1 MARRPSARVWE
12 SLVGASF
19 RERARYHLV
28 RWAPLVGLAFLT
40 YLAFPPHVGLGT
52 PVPATGSIST
62 RAVVAPFAFEVR
74 KTPEE
79 IAREGESR
87 ALTAQP
93 VYRFSPTAYDSSLAA
108 ARGFFAELERAA
120 EASGPDSVAA
130 TVSARL
136 RLGSEETQFLTDST
150 NRRQVQEVFTH
161 FLAEALSRGVAD
173 AGAIR
178 GEVSPLIVLRRG
190 ETERLVRRDSV
201 LTFADLM
208 EQAEAA
214 GINLPTAVGQRT
226 LRRLVGAFYHPT
238 VVLDPLVTAARREQL
253 RGSVDPVKYSVR
265 TGERIVRA
273 GEPITEEAHAK
284 LVTLMEEHRRRGTG
298 GLAARSTAGALLFNA
313 LVLSGFWLLVLF
325 YRRES
330 YAHLR
335 EMFFFGAL
343 FALVVLLTAVLATF
357 FPGRPELVP
366 IPFVAILMTMLYN
379 GWIGVF
385 AAVTLAIL
393 LDGQWALRESYVLF
407 FGLVTGVAGA
417 VGIRVVRR
425 RRHLY
430 VTIGVVAGAG
440 ILATIAVGLVQG
452 WSTGTIIGSS
462 LLDVVIALA
471 SAALA
476 MIVMPVAESATRIT
490 TDLTL
495 LELSDLGRPLLRRLA
510 LEAPGT
516 WAHSLAMA
524 SLCESACNIIGAN
537 GLLARVGCYY
547 HDIGKLATP
556 GHFMENQGSAP
567 NPHDQM
573 TPLESAR
580 VIRSHVIDGIALAE
594 AAALPEVVKA
604 FIPEHHGTTYITYFL
619 SRARGSDPDG
629 RVDPADFR
637 YPGPRPQSAETAV
650 AMLADSAEAAVRVL
664 NNPTPE
670 AVRNAIEHLV
680 QQKMGSGQL
689 DDAPLTL
696 RDLDRIKREFARV
709 MSGTYHKR
717 IGYPRPSGSV
727 APEFPAPEFQ
737 SVERE

>member
-1 MARRPSARVWE
+1 MARRSHPRVWE
-12 SLVGASF
+12 SWGGASF
-19 RERARYHLV
+19 RERVRFHLA
-28 RWAPLVGLAFLT
+28 RWAPLLAVAFLT
-40 YLAFPPHVGLGT
+40 YLAFPPHVGVGT
-52 PVPATGSIST
+52 PVPSVGQISK

-87 ALTAQP
+87 AVTAQP

-108 ARGFFAELERAA
+108 ARGFFADLAKAA
-120 EASGPDSVAA
+120 EAGGSDSVAA
-130 TVSARL
+130 VVASQV
-136 RLGSEETQFLTDST
+136 RLGPEETEFLTDST
-150 NRRQVQEVFTH
+150 SRRQIQEVFTH

-178 GEVSPLIVLRRG
+178 GEVSPVIALRRG
-190 ETERLVRRDSV
+190 ETERIIPRDSI

-214 GINLPTAVGQRT
+214 GINLPTSVGQRT

-238 VVLDPLVTAARREQL
+238 IVVDPLVTASRREQL

-273 GEPITEEAHAK
+273 GEPVTEEARAK
-284 LVTLMEEHRRRGTG
+284 LLTLVEEHRRRGTG
-298 GLAARSTAGALLFNA
+298 GLAVRSAAGALLYNV
-313 LVLSGFWLLVLF
+313 LVLSSFWLLILF

-335 EMFFFGAL
+335 EMIFFGAL
-343 FALVVLLTAVLATF
+343 FALVVIMTAVLASV

-366 IPFVAILMTMLYN
+366 IPFVAILVTMLYN
-379 GWIGVF
+379 GWVGVF
-385 AAVTLAIL
+385 AAATLAIL
-393 LDGQWALRESYVLF
+393 LDGQWALRESNVLF
-407 FGLVTGVAGA
+407 FGLVGGVAGA

-440 ILATIAVGLVQG
+440 ILATIAVGLSQG
-452 WSTGTIIGSS
+452 WSTSTIFGSCI
-462 LLDVVIALA
+462 LDLAIALG

-476 MIVMPVAESATRIT
+476 MIVMPMAESATRIT

-547 HDIGKLATP
+547 HDIGKLANP
-556 GHFMENQGSAP
+556 GHFMENQGGAP
-567 NPHDQM
+567 NPHDLLSPQQ
-573 TPLESAR
+573 SAR
-580 VIRSHVIDGIALAE
+580 IIQSHVSDGIALAE

-619 SRARGSDPDG
+619 SRARGNDPDG

-637 YPGPRPQSAETAV
+637 YPGPRPQSPETAV

-664 NNPTPE
+664 GNPTPE
-670 AVRNAIEHLV
+670 AVRSAIEHLV
-680 QQKMGSGQL
+680 QQKVGSGQL
-689 DDAPLTL
+689 DDAQLTL

-717 IGYPRPSGSV
+717 IGYPRPSGGLT
-727 APEFPAPEFQ
+727 PEFQ
-737 SVERE
+737 SAERE

>member
-1 MARRPSARVWE
+1 MARRSHPRVWE
-12 SLVGASF
+12 SWGGASF
-19 RERARYHLV
+19 RERVRFHLA
-28 RWAPLVGLAFLT
+28 RWAPLLAVAFLT
-40 YLAFPPHVGLGT
+40 YLAFPPHVGVGT
-52 PVPATGSIST
+52 PVPSVGQISK

-93 VYRFSPTAYDSSLAA
+93 VYRFSPTAYDSSLTA
-108 ARGFFAELERAA
+108 ARGFFADLAKAA
-120 EASGPDSVAA
+120 EAGGSDSVAA
-130 TVSARL
+130 VVASQV
-136 RLGSEETQFLTDST
+136 RLGPEETKFLTDST
-150 NRRQVQEVFTH
+150 SRRQIQEVFTH

-178 GEVSPLIVLRRG
+178 GEVSPVIALRRG
-190 ETERLVRRDSV
+190 ETERIIPRDSI

-214 GINLPTAVGQRT
+214 GINLPTSVGQRT

-238 VVLDPLVTAARREQL
+238 IVVDPLVTASRREQL
-253 RGSVDPVKYSVR
+253 RGSVDPVKYTVR

-273 GEPITEEAHAK
+273 GEPVTEEARAK
-284 LVTLMEEHRRRGTG
+284 LLTLVEEHRRRGTG
-298 GLAARSTAGALLFNA
+298 GLAVRSAAGALLYNV
-313 LVLSGFWLLVLF
+313 LVLSSFWLLILF

-335 EMFFFGAL
+335 EMIFFGAL
-343 FALVVLLTAVLATF
+343 FALVVTMTAMIASV

-366 IPFVAILMTMLYN
+366 IPFVAILVTMLYN
-379 GWIGVF
+379 GWVGVF
-385 AAVTLAIL
+385 AAAILAVL
-393 LDGQWALRESYVLF
+393 LDGQWALRESNVLF
-407 FGLVTGVAGA
+407 FGLVGGVAGA

-440 ILATIAVGLVQG
+440 ILATIAVGLSQG
-452 WSTGTIIGSS
+452 WSTNTIFGSC
-462 LLDVVIALA
+462 LLDLAVALF

-476 MIVMPVAESATRIT
+476 MIVMPMAESATRIT

-547 HDIGKLATP
+547 HDIGKLANP
-556 GHFMENQGSAP
+556 GHFMENQGGAP
-567 NPHDQM
+567 NPHDLLSPQQ
-573 TPLESAR
+573 SAR
-580 VIRSHVIDGIALAE
+580 IIQSHVVDGIALAE

-619 SRARGSDPDG
+619 SRARGNDPDG
-629 RVDPADFR
+629 RVDPSDFR

-664 NNPTPE
+664 GNPTPE
-670 AVRNAIEHLV
+670 AVRSAIEHLV
-680 QQKMGSGQL
+680 QQKVGSGQL

-717 IGYPRPSGSV
+717 IGYPRPSGGLT
-727 APEFPAPEFQ
+727 PEFQ
-737 SVERE
+737 SAERE

>member
-1 MARRPSARVWE
+1 MARRVSTEAWY
-12 SLVGASF
+12 SWAGASLG
-19 RERARYHLV
+19 ERIRFHLI
-28 RWAPLVGLAFLT
+28 RWAPLLAVAFIT
-40 YLAFPPHVGLGT
+40 YLVFPPPVGTGA
-52 PVPATGSIST
+52 PVPAVGEISK

-74 KTPEE
+74 KLPEE
-79 IAREGESR
+79 IAREGQSR

-93 VYRFSPTAYDSSLAA
+93 VYRFSATAFDSSMAV
-108 ARGFFAELERAA
+108 ARGFFADLERAA
-120 EASGPDSVAA
+120 EAGGPDAVEA
-130 TVSARL
+130 TVASRI
-136 RLGSEETQFLTDST
+136 RLGPDETHYLADST
-150 NRRQVQEVFTH
+150 SRRRLQEVATH
-161 FLAEALSRGVAD
+161 FLAEGLQRGVAD

-178 GEVSPLIVLRRG
+178 SEVSKDISLRRG
-190 ETERLVRRDSV
+190 DTERIVPRDSV

-238 VVLDPLVTAARREQL
+238 IILDPFVTTARREQL
-253 RGSVDPVKYSVR
+253 RASVDPVKYRVR
-265 TGERIVRA
+265 TGERILRA
-273 GEPITEEAHAK
+273 GEPVTEEARAK
-284 LVTLMEEHRRRGTG
+284 LRSLREEHRRRGTG
-298 GLAARSTAGALLFNA
+298 GLAVRSAAGALLYNA
-313 LVLSGFWLLVLF
+313 IVLSAFWLLILF

-330 YAHLR
+330 YAQQW
-335 EMFFFGAL
+335 EMAFFAGL
-343 FALVVLLTAVLATF
+343 FALVVLLTAGLTGI

-366 IPFVAILMTMLYN
+366 IPFAAILVTMLYN
-379 GWIGVF
+379 GRIGVF

-393 LDGQWALRESYVLF
+393 LDGQWALRENYTLF
-407 FGLVTGVAGA
+407 FGLVGGVAGA

-430 VTIGVVAGAG
+430 VTIGVLAAAS
-440 ILATIAVGLVQG
+440 ILATIAIGLSQG
-452 WSTGTIIGSS
+452 WPTGIILGSC
-462 LLDVVIALA
+462 LLGVIMALA

-524 SLCESACNIIGAN
+524 NLCESACNIIGAN

-547 HDIGKLATP
+547 HDIGKLASP
-556 GHFMENQGSAP
+556 GHFVENQGGGP
-567 NPHDQM
+567 NPHDLM
-573 TPLESAR
+573 RPEDSAH
-580 VIRSHVIDGIALAE
+580 IIQSHVAHGLALAE
-594 AAALPEVVKA
+594 AAGLPQVVKA

-650 AMLADSAEAAVRVL
+650 AMLADSAEAAIRVL
-664 NNPTPE
+664 PNPTPE

-680 QQKMGSGQL
+680 QQKLGSGQL

-727 APEFPAPEFQ
+727 TPEFQ
-737 SVERE
+737 PVERE

>member
-1 MARRPSARVWE
+1 MPRRWNPRLGE
-12 SLVGASF
+12 SWSGASLGD
-19 RERARYHLV
+19 RARFHLV
-28 RWAPLVGLAFLT
+28 RWAPLFAVAILA
-40 YLAFPPHVGLGT
+40 YLAFPPHIGM
-52 PVPATGSIST
+52 GSPIPSIGQISK

-74 KTPEE
+74 KSPEE

-108 ARGFFAELERAA
+108 ARAFFAELERAA
-120 EASGPDSVAA
+120 DAGGPDSVEKAV
-130 TVSARL
+130 TTQM
-136 RLGSEETQFLTDST
+136 RLGPDEIRYLADST
-150 NRRQVQEVFTH
+150 SRRQLQEIFTH

-173 AGAIR
+173 AGLIR
-178 GEVSPLIVLRRG
+178 SETSRVIALRRG
-190 ETERLVRRDSV
+190 EVERIVPRDSV

-214 GINLPTAVGQRT
+214 GTNLPSAVGQRT
-226 LRRLVGAFYHPT
+226 LRRLVGTFYHPT
-238 VVLDPLVTAARREQL
+238 IVLDPLVTAARREQL
-253 RGSVDPVKYSVR
+253 RGSVDPVRYSVR

-273 GEPITEEAHAK
+273 GEPVTEEARAK
-284 LVTLMEEHRRRGTG
+284 LITLREEHRRRGTG
-298 GLAARSTAGALLFNA
+298 GLAVRSAAGALLFNT
-313 LVLSGFWLLVLF
+313 LVLSAFWLLIMF
-325 YRRES
+325 YRRET
-330 YAHLR
+330 YIHTR
-335 EMFFFGAL
+335 EMVFFAVL
-343 FALVVLLTAVLATF
+343 FALIVVLTAGLSEI

-366 IPFVAILMTMLYN
+366 IPLVAILVTMLYE
-379 GWIGVF
+379 GRMGVF

-393 LDGQWALRESYVLF
+393 LDGQWALRESYILF
-407 FGLVTGVAGA
+407 FGLVGGVAGA
-417 VGIRVVRR
+417 IGIRVVRR

-440 ILATIAVGLVQG
+440 ILASIAVGLSQG
-452 WSTGTIIGSS
+452 WATSTIFGSF
-462 LLDVVIALA
+462 LLDLLLALA

-476 MIVMPVAESATRIT
+476 MIVMPLAESATRIT

-524 SLCESACNIIGAN
+524 NLCESACNMIGAN

-547 HDIGKLATP
+547 HDIGKLANP
-556 GHFMENQGSAP
+556 SHFVENQGGGP

-573 TPLESAR
+573 RPQDSAH
-580 VIRSHVIDGIALAE
+580 IIQSHVADGLALAD
-594 AAALPEVVKA
+594 AAGLPEVVKA

-650 AMLADSAEAAVRVL
+650 AMLADSAEAAIRVL
-664 NNPTPE
+664 GNPTPE

-680 QQKMGSGQL
+680 QQKLGSGQL

-717 IGYPRPSGSV
+717 IGYPRASGGI
-727 APEFPAPEFQ
+727 APEFQ

>member
-1 MARRPSARVWE
+1 
-12 SLVGASF
+12 VG
-19 RERARYHLV
+19 V
-28 RWAPLVGLAFLT
+28 
-40 YLAFPPHVGLGT
+40 GT
-52 PVPATGSIST
+52 PVPAAGQVAKRNVI
-62 RAVVAPFAFEVR
+62 APFAYEVL
-74 KTPEE
+74 KTAEE

-93 VYRFSPTAYDSSLAA
+93 VYRFSPTAYDSSLTA
-108 ARGFFAELERAA
+108 ARAFFAELARAA
-120 EASGPDSVAA
+120 EAAGPDSVQAVIA
-130 TVSARL
+130 SRV
-136 RLGSEETQFLTDST
+136 RLGPEETRFLTDST
-150 NRRQVQEVFTH
+150 SRRQIQEVFTH
-161 FLAEALSRGVAD
+161 FLAEGLSRGVAD

-178 GEVSPLIVLRRG
+178 GETSPVIALRRG
-190 ETERLVRRDSV
+190 ETERIVPRDSV

-214 GINLPTAVGQRT
+214 GINLPTAAGQRT

-238 VVLDPLVTAARREQL
+238 IVLDPLVTAARRQQL

-273 GEPITEEAHAK
+273 GEPVTEEGRAK
-284 LVTLMEEHRRRGTG
+284 VLTLLDEHLRRGTG
-298 GLAARSTAGALLFNA
+298 GLAIRSAAGALLFNA
-313 LVLSGFWLLVLF
+313 MVLSAFWLIIRF

-335 EMFFFGAL
+335 EMIFFGAL
-343 FALVVLLTAVLATF
+343 FGLVVLMTAGVASA

-366 IPFVAILMTMLYN
+366 IPFVAILVTMLYN

-407 FGLVTGVAGA
+407 FGLVGGVAGA
-417 VGIRVVRR
+417 IGIRVVRR

-430 VTIGVVAGAG
+430 LTIGVVAGAG
-440 ILATIAVGLVQG
+440 ILATIAVGLTQG
-452 WSTGTIIGSS
+452 WSTSTMIGSCI
-462 LLDVVIALA
+462 LDLVIALA

-476 MIVMPVAESATRIT
+476 MILMPVAESATRIT

-547 HDIGKLATP
+547 HDIGKLANP
-556 GHFMENQGSAP
+556 GHFVENQGGGP

-573 TPLESAR
+573 TPHQSGQI
-580 VIRSHVIDGIALAE
+580 IRSHVADGLALAE

-650 AMLADSAEAAVRVL
+650 AMLADSAEAAIRVL
-664 NNPTPE
+664 SNPTPE
-670 AVRNAIEHLV
+670 AVRSAIEHLV
-680 QQKMGSGQL
+680 QQKLGSGQL

-696 RDLDRIKREFARV
+696 SDLDRIKREFARV

-717 IGYPRPSGSV
+717 IGYPRPSGGV
-727 APEFPAPEFQ
+727 TPEFQ
-737 SVERE
+737 SVESE

>member
-1 MARRPSARVWE
+1 MARRSHPRVWE
-12 SLVGASF
+12 SWGGASF
-19 RERARYHLV
+19 RERLRFHLA
-28 RWAPLVGLAFLT
+28 RWAPLLAVAFLT
-40 YLAFPPHVGLGT
+40 YLAFPPHVGVGT
-52 PVPATGSIST
+52 PVPSVGQISK

-108 ARGFFAELERAA
+108 ARGFFADLATAA
-120 EASGPDSVAA
+120 EAGGSDSVAA
-130 TVSARL
+130 VVASQV
-136 RLGSEETQFLTDST
+136 RLGPEETKFLTDST
-150 NRRQVQEVFTH
+150 SRRQIQEVFTH

-178 GEVSPLIVLRRG
+178 GEVSPVIALRRG
-190 ETERLVRRDSV
+190 ETERIVPRDSI

-214 GINLPTAVGQRT
+214 GINLPTSVGQRT

-238 VVLDPLVTAARREQL
+238 IVVDPLVTASRREQL
-253 RGSVDPVKYSVR
+253 RGSVDPVKYTVR

-273 GEPITEEAHAK
+273 GEPVTEEARAK
-284 LVTLMEEHRRRGTG
+284 LLTLVEEHRRRGTG
-298 GLAARSTAGALLFNA
+298 GLAVRSAAGALLYNV
-313 LVLSGFWLLVLF
+313 LVLSSFWLLILF

-335 EMFFFGAL
+335 EMIFFGAL
-343 FALVVLLTAVLATF
+343 FSLVVIMTAVLATV

-366 IPFVAILMTMLYN
+366 IPFVAILVTMLYN
-379 GWIGVF
+379 GWVGVF
-385 AAVTLAIL
+385 AAATLAIL
-393 LDGQWALRESYVLF
+393 LDGQWALRESNVLF
-407 FGLVTGVAGA
+407 FGLVGGVAGA

-440 ILATIAVGLVQG
+440 ILATIAVGLSQG
-452 WSTGTIIGSS
+452 WSTNTIFGSC
-462 LLDVVIALA
+462 LLDLAIALF

-476 MIVMPVAESATRIT
+476 MIVMPMAESATRIT

-547 HDIGKLATP
+547 HDIGKLANP
-556 GHFMENQGSAP
+556 GHFMENQGGAP
-567 NPHDQM
+567 NPHDLLSPQQ
-573 TPLESAR
+573 SAR
-580 VIRSHVIDGIALAE
+580 IIQSHVSDGIALAE

-619 SRARGSDPDG
+619 SRARGNDPDG
-629 RVDPADFR
+629 RVDPSDFR

-664 NNPTPE
+664 GNPTPE
-670 AVRNAIEHLV
+670 AVRSAIEHLV
-680 QQKMGSGQL
+680 QQKVGSGQL

-717 IGYPRPSGSV
+717 IGYPRPSGGLT
-727 APEFPAPEFQ
+727 PEFQ
-737 SVERE
+737 SAERE

>member
-1 MARRPSARVWE
+1 MARRSNPR
-12 SLVGASF
+12 F
-19 RERARYHLV
+19 REIWTGTTYKERARFHLA
-28 RWAPLVGLAFLT
+28 RWAPLFGVALLT
-40 YLAFPPHVGLGT
+40 YFAFPPHVGVGI
-52 PVPATGSIST
+52 PVPSVGQISK
-62 RAVVAPFAFEVR
+62 RDVVAPFAFDVR
-74 KTPEE
+74 KSPEE

-108 ARGFFAELERAA
+108 ARGFFADLARAA
-120 EASGPDSVAA
+120 AAGGPDSVEKA
-130 TVSARL
+130 VGSRV
-136 RLGSEETQFLTDST
+136 RLGSEETKYLADST
-150 NRRQVQEVFTH
+150 NRRQIQEVFTH
-161 FLAEALSRGVAD
+161 FLAEGLSKGVAD
-173 AGAIR
+173 AGAVL
-178 GEVSPLIVLRRG
+178 GEVSPVIALRRG
-190 ETERLVRRDSV
+190 ETERIVPRDSI

-214 GINLPTAVGQRT
+214 GMNLPTAAGQRT

-238 VVLDPLVTAARREQL
+238 IVLDPLVTASRREQL
-253 RGSVDPVKYSVR
+253 RGSVDPLKYSVR

-273 GEPITEEAHAK
+273 GEPVTEEARAK
-284 LVTLMEEHRRRGTG
+284 LLTLLDEHLRRGTG
-298 GLAARSTAGALLFNA
+298 GLAVRSAAGALLYNA
-313 LVLSGFWLLVLF
+313 MVLSAFWLLILF

-330 YAHLR
+330 YNHVR
-335 EMFFFGAL
+335 EMVFFGAL
-343 FALVVLLTAVLATF
+343 FALVVLLTAGLASV

-366 IPFVAILMTMLYN
+366 IPFVAILVTMLYN

-407 FGLVTGVAGA
+407 FGLVGGVAGA
-417 VGIRVVRR
+417 IGIRVVRR

-430 VTIGVVAGAG
+430 LTIGVVAGAG
-440 ILATIAVGLVQG
+440 ILSTIAVGLAQG
-452 WSTGTIIGSS
+452 WTSSTIIGSC
-462 LLDVVIALA
+462 LLDLVIALA

-476 MIVMPVAESATRIT
+476 MILMPMAESATRIT

-547 HDIGKLATP
+547 HDIGKLANP
-556 GHFMENQGSAP
+556 GHFVENQGGGP

-573 TPLESAR
+573 SPQHSAH
-580 VIRSHVIDGIALAE
+580 IIQSHVADGLALAD
-594 AAALPEVVKA
+594 AAALPEVVRA

-619 SRARGSDPDG
+619 SRARGNDPEG

-650 AMLADSAEAAVRVL
+650 AMLADSAEAAIRVL

-670 AVRNAIEHLV
+670 AVRSAIEHLV

-717 IGYPRPSGSV
+717 IGYPRPSGGV
-727 APEFPAPEFQ
+727 TPEFQ
-737 SVERE
+737 SAERE

>member
-1 MARRPSARVWE
+1 MARRSQPRVWE
-12 SLVGASF
+12 SWTGVSF
-19 RERARYHLV
+19 RERARFHLS
-28 RWAPLVGLAFLT
+28 RWAPLFAVAFLT
-40 YLAFPPHVGLGT
+40 YLAFPPHIGVGT
-52 PVPATGSIST
+52 PVPSVGQISK
-62 RAVVAPFAFEVR
+62 RAVIAPFAFEVR

-79 IAREGESR
+79 IAQEGESR

-93 VYRFSPTAYDSSLAA
+93 VYRFSPTAYDSSLTA
-108 ARGFFAELERAA
+108 ARAFFADLERSDKAG
-120 EASGPDSVAA
+120 GPDSVTAVVQA
-130 TVSARL
+130 QVRM
-136 RLGSEETQFLTDST
+136 GPEETKFLTDST
-150 NRRQVQEVFTH
+150 NRRQIQEIFTH
-161 FLAEALSRGVAD
+161 FLAEALSKGVAD

-178 GEVSPLIVLRRG
+178 GEVSPVIALRRG
-190 ETERLVRRDSV
+190 ETERIVPRDSV

-238 VVLDPLVTAARREQL
+238 IVVDPLVTASRREQL
-253 RGSVDPVKYSVR
+253 RGSVDPIKYSVR
-265 TGERIVRA
+265 TGERIVGA
-273 GEPITEEAHAK
+273 GEPITEEARAK
-284 LVTLMEEHRRRGTG
+284 LLTLVAEHERRGTG
-298 GLAARSTAGALLFNA
+298 GLAVRSTVGALLYNT
-313 LVLSGFWLLVLF
+313 LILSAFWLLIAF

-335 EMFFFGAL
+335 EMIFFGAL
-343 FALVVLLTAVLATF
+343 FALVVILTAVIATVV
-357 FPGRPELVP
+357 PGRPELVP
-366 IPFVAILMTMLYN
+366 IPFIAILMTMLYN
-379 GWIGVF
+379 GWVGVF

-393 LDGQWALRESYVLF
+393 FDGQWALRESNVLF
-407 FGLVTGVAGA
+407 FGIVGGVAGA

-440 ILATIAVGLVQG
+440 ILATIAVGLSQG
-452 WSTGTIIGSS
+452 WSTSTILGSC
-462 LLDVVIALA
+462 LLDLAVALG

-476 MIVMPVAESATRIT
+476 MIVMPMAESATRIT

-547 HDIGKLATP
+547 HDIGKLANP
-556 GHFMENQGSAP
+556 GHFMENQGGAP
-567 NPHDQM
+567 NPHDLLSPQQ
-573 TPLESAR
+573 SAR
-580 VIRSHVIDGIALAE
+580 IIQSHVADGIALAE
-594 AAALPEVVKA
+594 AAHLPEVVKA

-664 NNPTPE
+664 GNPTPE
-670 AVRNAIEHLV
+670 AVRSAIEHLV
-680 QQKMGSGQL
+680 QQKVGSGQL

-717 IGYPRPSGSV
+717 IGYPRPSGGLT
-727 APEFPAPEFQ
+727 PEFQ
-737 SVERE
+737 SAERE

>member
-1 MARRPSARVWE
+1 MARRSSARVWE
-12 SLVGASF
+12 NLVGASL
-19 RERARYHLV
+19 RERARYHLA
-28 RWAPLVGLAFLT
+28 RWAPLVAVALLT
-40 YLAFPPHVGLGT
+40 YLAFPPHIGIGT
-52 PVPATGSIST
+52 PLPAVGQISK
-62 RAVVAPFAFEVR
+62 RAVVAPFAYEVR
-74 KTPEE
+74 KSPEE

-93 VYRFSPTAYDSSLAA
+93 VYRFSPTAYDSSLTA
-108 ARGFFAELERAA
+108 ARGFFADLEKAARAG
-120 EASGPDSVAA
+120 GPDSVAA
-130 TVSARL
+130 TVATRV
-136 RLGSEETQFLTDST
+136 RLGPEETRFLTDST
-150 NRRQVQEVFTH
+150 NRRQIQEVSTH
-161 FLAEALSRGVAD
+161 FLAEVLSRGVAD
-173 AGAIR
+173 AGIIR
-178 GEVSPLIVLRRG
+178 GEVSPTIALRRG
-190 ETERLVRRDSV
+190 ESERILPRDSV

-214 GINLPTAVGQRT
+214 GLNLPTAVGQRT
-226 LRRLVGAFYHPT
+226 LRRLVGAFYQPT
-238 VVLDPLVTAARREQL
+238 IVLDPLVTVARRSQL

-284 LVTLMEEHRRRGTG
+284 LVSLLEEHRRRGTG
-298 GLAARSTAGALLFNA
+298 GLAIRSAAGALLFNA

-335 EMFFFGAL
+335 EMIFFGAL
-343 FALVVLLTAVLATF
+343 FALVVLLTAALSSF

-407 FGLVTGVAGA
+407 FGLVSGVAGA

-430 VTIGVVAGAG
+430 LTIGVVAGAG
-440 ILATIAVGLVQG
+440 VLATIAVGLEQG
-452 WSTGTIIGSS
+452 WATGTIVGSC
-462 LLDVVIALA
+462 LLDLVIALA

-476 MIVMPVAESATRIT
+476 MIVMPLAESATRIT

-547 HDIGKLATP
+547 HDIGKLASP
-556 GHFMENQGSAP
+556 GHFMENQGGAP

-573 TPLESAR
+573 TPLESAKL
-580 VIRSHVIDGIALAE
+580 IRNHVLDGLALAE

-619 SRARGSDPDG
+619 SRARGNDPDG
-629 RVDPADFR
+629 RVNPADFR

-650 AMLADSAEAAVRVL
+650 AMLADSAEAAIRVL
-664 NNPTPE
+664 GNPTPE
-670 AVRNAIEHLV
+670 AVRSAIEHLV

-717 IGYPRPSGSV
+717 IGYPRPSGSLT
-727 APEFPAPEFQ
+727 PEFQ
-737 SVERE
+737 PAERE

>member
-1 MARRPSARVWE
+1 VWNTVAGE
-12 SLVGASF
+12 TF

-28 RWAPLVGLAFLT
+28 RWAPLLGVALLT
-40 YLAFPPHVGLGT
+40 YIAFPPHVGIGT
-52 PVPATGSIST
+52 PVPSVGQISK
-62 RAVVAPFAFEVR
+62 RAVVAPFAYEVR

-93 VYRFSPTAYDSSLAA
+93 VYRFSPTAYDSSLAV
-108 ARGFFAELERAA
+108 ARGFFADLERAA
-120 EASGPDSVAA
+120 EAGGPDSVARVIA
-130 TVSARL
+130 SRV
-136 RLGSEETQFLTDST
+136 RLGSEEARFLTDST
-150 NRRQVQEVFTH
+150 NRRQMQEVFTH

-173 AGAIR
+173 AGIIR
-178 GEVSPLIVLRRG
+178 GEISPLIVLRRG
-190 ETERLVRRDSV
+190 ETERLVPRDSI
-201 LTFADLM
+201 LSFADLM

-238 VVLDPLVTAARREQL
+238 VVLDPLVTAARRQQL
-253 RGSVDPVKYSVR
+253 RGSVDPIKYSVR

-273 GEPITEEAHAK
+273 GEPIGEEAHAK
-284 LVTLMEEHRRRGTG
+284 LVTLLEEHRRRGTG
-298 GLAARSTAGALLFNA
+298 GLAVRSAAGALLFNA
-313 LVLSGFWLLVLF
+313 LILSGFWLLILF

-335 EMFFFGAL
+335 EMVFFGAL
-343 FALVVLLTAVLATF
+343 FAVVVLLTAALSSF

-379 GWIGVF
+379 GWVGVF

-407 FGLVTGVAGA
+407 FGLVSGVAGA

-430 VTIGVVAGAG
+430 VTIAVVAGAG

-452 WSTGTIIGSS
+452 WSTSTIIGSC
-462 LLDVVIALA
+462 LLDLVIALA

-476 MIVMPVAESATRIT
+476 MIVMPVAESVTRIT

-524 SLCESACNIIGAN
+524 SLCESACNMIGAN

-547 HDIGKLATP
+547 HDVGKLANP
-556 GHFMENQGSAP
+556 GYFMENQGGAP
-567 NPHDQM
+567 NPHDQLS
-573 TPLESAR
+573 PRESAKIIQR
-580 VIRSHVIDGIALAE
+580 HVADGLALAE

-619 SRARGSDPDG
+619 SRARGADPDG
-629 RVDPADFR
+629 GVDAADFR

-670 AVRNAIEHLV
+670 AVRSAIEHLV

-727 APEFPAPEFQ
+727 APEFQPA
-737 SVERE
+737 ERE

>member
-1 MARRPSARVWE
+1 MPRRWNPRLGE
-12 SLVGASF
+12 SWSGATLGD
-19 RERARYHLV
+19 RARFHLV
-28 RWAPLVGLAFLT
+28 RWAPLLAVALLT
-40 YLAFPPHVGLGT
+40 YLSFPPQIGIGS
-52 PVPATGSIST
+52 PIPATGQISK

-74 KTPEE
+74 KSPEE

-108 ARGFFAELERAA
+108 ARGFFADLERAA
-120 EASGPDSVAA
+120 DAGGPDSVEKAVA
-130 TVSARL
+130 SEI
-136 RLGSEETQFLTDST
+136 RLGPDETRYLADST
-150 NRRQVQEVFTH
+150 SRRQLQEIFTH

-173 AGAIR
+173 AGVIR
-178 GEVSPLIVLRRG
+178 SEASRVIAVRRG
-190 ETERLVRRDSV
+190 EIERIVPRDSV

-214 GINLPTAVGQRT
+214 GTNLPSAVGQRT

-238 VVLDPLVTAARREQL
+238 IVLDPLVTASRREQL

-265 TGERIVRA
+265 MGERIVRA
-273 GEPITEEAHAK
+273 GEPVTEEARAK
-284 LVTLMEEHRRRGTG
+284 LMTLREEHRRRGTG
-298 GLAARSTAGALLFNA
+298 GLAIRSAAGALLFNT
-313 LVLSGFWLLVLF
+313 LVLSAFWLLIMF
-325 YRRES
+325 YRRET
-330 YAHLR
+330 YIHTR
-335 EMFFFGAL
+335 EMVFFAVL
-343 FALVVLLTAVLATF
+343 FALIIVVTAGLTEVL
-357 FPGRPELVP
+357 PGRPELVP
-366 IPFVAILMTMLYN
+366 IPLVAILVTMLYE
-379 GWIGVF
+379 GRMGVF

-393 LDGQWALRESYVLF
+393 LDGQWALRESYILF
-407 FGLVTGVAGA
+407 FGLVGGVAGA
-417 VGIRVVRR
+417 IGIRVVRR

-440 ILATIAVGLVQG
+440 ILASTAVGLTQG
-452 WSTGTIIGSS
+452 WATSTIFGSF
-462 LLDVVIALA
+462 LLDIVMALA

-476 MIVMPVAESATRIT
+476 MILMPLAESATRIT

-524 SLCESACNIIGAN
+524 NLCESACNMIGAN

-547 HDIGKLATP
+547 HDIGKLANP
-556 GHFMENQGSAP
+556 SHFVENQGGGP

-573 TPLESAR
+573 RPQDSAH
-580 VIRSHVIDGIALAE
+580 IIQSHVADGLALAD

-619 SRARGSDPDG
+619 SRARGNDPDG

-650 AMLADSAEAAVRVL
+650 AMLADSAEAAIRVL
-664 NNPTPE
+664 GNPTPE

-680 QQKMGSGQL
+680 QQKLGSGQL

-717 IGYPRPSGSV
+717 IGYPRASGGIT
-727 APEFPAPEFQ
+727 PEFQ
-737 SVERE
+737 PAERE